1 MLQPSWYRSIDM
13 QAVEWMTAEQ
23 AAKHFGFASAKAFE
37 KIASRE
43 GIPKHYLSARTPR
56 YNRANSTPSL

>member
-1 MLQPSWYRSIDM
+1 M

-37 KIASRE
+37 KIPSRE
-43 GIPKHYLSARTPR
+43 SIPKHFLSARAPH
-56 YNRANSTPSL
+56 YNRANVTPSL